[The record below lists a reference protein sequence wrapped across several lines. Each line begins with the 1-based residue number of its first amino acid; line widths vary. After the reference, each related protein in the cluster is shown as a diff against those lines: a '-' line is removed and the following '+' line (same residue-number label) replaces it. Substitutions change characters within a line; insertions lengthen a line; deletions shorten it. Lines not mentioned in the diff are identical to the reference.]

1 MIIDELDDKHIM
13 TWDYT
18 QAWMLDVEHCSFP
31 DNLYIFE
38 TVDGDMDAKLIAN
51 EDHKASKIW

>member
-18 QAWMLDVEHCSFP
+18 QTWMLDKEHCAFP

-38 TVDGDMDAKLIAN
+38 TVDGYMDAKLIEN
-51 EDHKASKIW
+51 EDLTEDKMW